1 METKEKIVV
10 TGALGY
16 SGKVIAEKLLEKNYQ
31 VKTITNSLNKPNP
44 FGNKIEMDSFNF
56 NEPKK
61 LIAALTGYDVLIN
74 TYWVRFNHNNFNHS
88 TAVANTKILFD
99 CAKKAGIKKI
109 VHVSITNPSVNSEL
123 EYFKGKGDL
132 EAYLKALGVNYA
144 IIRPAVLFGKE
155 DILINNIAWVI
166 RHLPIFGVY
175 GKGDYKIQPIHVD
188 DFADLIINECFNTT
202 NATINA
208 IGPETFTY
216 KELVKTIMDIINVKK
231 RIINTAPYLGYLAGK
246 WVSFLKNDVTITREE
261 IKGLMDN
268 LLYVETIPT
277 GKIKLTDWA
286 KQNHQTLGTTY
297 ASELARRK

>member
-16 SGKVIAEKLLEKNYQ
+16 SGKVIAEKLLERNYQ

-44 FGNKIEMDSFNF
+44 FGDKIEMDSFNF
-56 NEPKK
+56 EKPEK
-61 LIAALTGYDVLIN
+61 LTAALTGYDVLIN

-88 TAVANTKILFD
+88 TAVANTKILFE

-132 EAYLKALGVNYA
+132 ETYLKALGVNYS
-144 IIRPAVLFGKE
+144 IIRPAVLFGKQ

-202 NATINA
+202 NTIVNA

-268 LLYVETIPT
+268 LLYVETAPT

-286 KQNHQTLGTTY
+286 KQNKQTLGTTY

>member
-132 EAYLKALGVNYA
+132 EAYLKALGVNY
-144 IIRPAVLFGKE
+144 
-155 DILINNIAWVI
+155 
-166 RHLPIFGVY
+166 
-175 GKGDYKIQPIHVD
+175 
-188 DFADLIINECFNTT
+188 
-202 NATINA
+202 
-208 IGPETFTY
+208 
-216 KELVKTIMDIINVKK
+216 
-231 RIINTAPYLGYLAGK
+231 
-246 WVSFLKNDVTITREE
+246 
-261 IKGLMDN
+261 
-268 LLYVETIPT
+268 
-277 GKIKLTDWA
+277 
-286 KQNHQTLGTTY
+286 
-297 ASELARRK
+297 

>member
-1 METKEKIVV
+1 
-10 TGALGY
+10 
-16 SGKVIAEKLLEKNYQ
+16 
-31 VKTITNSLNKPNP
+31 
-44 FGNKIEMDSFNF
+44 
-56 NEPKK
+56 
-61 LIAALTGYDVLIN
+61 
-74 TYWVRFNHNNFNHS
+74 
-88 TAVANTKILFD
+88 
-99 CAKKAGIKKI
+99 
-109 VHVSITNPSVNSEL
+109 
-123 EYFKGKGDL
+123 
-132 EAYLKALGVNYA
+132 
-144 IIRPAVLFGKE
+144 
-155 DILINNIAWVI
+155 
-166 RHLPIFGVY
+166 LPIFGVY

-188 DFADLIINECFNTT
+188 DFAEVIIKECFNPA

>member
-16 SGKVIAEKLLEKNYQ
+16 SGKVIAEKLLERNYQ

-44 FGNKIEMDSFNF
+44 FGDKIEMDSFSF
-56 NEPKK
+56 EKPEK

-109 VHVSITNPSVNSEL
+109 VHVSITNPSVNSDL
-123 EYFKGKGDL
+123 EYFKGKGEL
-132 EAYLKALGVNYA
+132 EVYLKALGVNYS

-155 DILINNIAWVI
+155 DILINNIAWVV

-202 NATINA
+202 NTIVNA

-216 KELVKTIMDIINVKK
+216 KELVKTIMKIINVKK

-268 LLYVETIPT
+268 LLYVETAPT